1 MIQKI
6 VLYGSG
12 KRCKVLCKILLQSNI
27 EIVRIVDT
35 DSNKWGDKIEGFEVE
50 NPDIIERLLSENL
63 CITVADVD
71 AIKQIRDKIQSK
83 YKYDLNKEIH
93 YHQLILEAYKHCLAL
108 KKHIMGRAINTG
120 RKQSI
125 LFDCYNGLIL
135 GGVEA
140 WTMELCKELIND
152 GRKHIYII
160 SDEGNYHVPL
170 ILGNHIVYADI
181 NHEEQF
187 SIKSILNLVDAIIQK
202 VPCKVITCTTNEV
215 MLAAYLVKY
224 YYPEE
229 IEIIS
234 VIHNSNEKVYEE
246 YRDFRECSDLY
257 IGVSKDIR
265 NHMIEQGVRS
275 DMIYSMT
282 CPFECEP
289 MLVRSYSEEK
299 SQSIRIGFAGRM
311 EYHQKRMDL
320 LLKLI
325 GTLIEK
331 KINFRMEFAGDGIAR
346 KEMEMVVQSNQWEDK
361 IRFLGRLDRS
371 MLSDFWK
378 RQDICVNL
386 ADFEGRSISIIEAMG
401 NGAVPI
407 VTETSGVRED
417 ITDSVNGFIV
427 PVGDYQTAAERIEYL
442 SRCREQ
448 LRKMGEVAHDAVYP
462 KSLMKPHFD
471 FWKKILFYT

>member
-12 KRCKVLCKILLQSNI
+12 KRCRILCKILLQSNI

-35 DSNKWGDKIEGFEVE
+35 DSSKWGDKIEGFEVE

-187 SIKSILNLVDAIIQK
+187 SIKSISFDFKSSEWLNDH
-202 VPCKVITCTTNEV
+202 
-215 MLAAYLVKY
+215 
-224 YYPEE
+224 PEE
-229 IEIIS
+229 IPVATACQRVEAEAS
-234 VIHNSNEKVYEE
+234 S
-246 YRDFRECSDLY
+246 
-257 IGVSKDIR
+257 G
-265 NHMIEQGVRS
+265 MTRS
-275 DMIYSMT
+275 A
-282 CPFECEP
+282 P
-289 MLVRSYSEEK
+289 
-299 SQSIRIGFAGRM
+299 SITV
-311 EYHQKRMDL
+311 E
-320 LLKLI
+320 
-325 GTLIEK
+325 GT
-331 KINFRMEFAGDGIAR
+331 
-346 KEMEMVVQSNQWEDK
+346 ST
-361 IRFLGRLDRS
+361 
-371 MLSDFWK
+371 
-378 RQDICVNL
+378 
-386 ADFEGRSISIIEAMG
+386 SI
-401 NGAVPI
+401 P
-407 VTETSGVRED
+407 
-417 ITDSVNGFIV
+417 
-427 PVGDYQTAAERIEYL
+427 
-442 SRCREQ
+442 
-448 LRKMGEVAHDAVYP
+448 
-462 KSLMKPHFD
+462 
-471 FWKKILFYT
+471 